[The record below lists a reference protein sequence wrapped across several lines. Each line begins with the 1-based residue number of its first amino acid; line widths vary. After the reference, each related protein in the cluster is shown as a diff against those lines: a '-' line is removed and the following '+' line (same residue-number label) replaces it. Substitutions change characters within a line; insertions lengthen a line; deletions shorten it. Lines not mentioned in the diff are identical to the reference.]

1 MSVSRSYD
9 SKAARCVPKPM
20 VLLPSGRALRDLDRM
35 LDIVVA
41 FFSPMALK
49 SPDHFRKIWLK
60 VVAR

>member
-1 MSVSRSYD
+1 
-9 SKAARCVPKPM
+9 M